1 LSVDGPQTDL
11 QALAEN
17 PYAAILRQASST
29 HRLFSVHWEL
39 TYRCNEKCTH
49 CYLDVFPPQ
58 AAQPGELSTQECLGI
73 IDQIAAAG
81 ALNLTLSGGE
91 ILVRRDFFEIA
102 EYARSRRLLL
112 RLFTNGIL
120 IRPKIADRIAGLHPY
135 AVEISLYS
143 ARPAVHDGL
152 TQVERSWELSTRAL
166 RLLHERSVRT
176 VVKTPV
182 MAENVR
188 EFDDLAAL
196 AHELGAVFRYDI
208 TVTPKNSGALDP
220 LRHRASYAE
229 LVDFMRHKIAPEPWL
244 KRNAAPDQPT
254 CSIAQKALQI
264 DPYGNVLPC
273 MEARFTLGNLREKSL
288 SELWR
293 DSPLWSELGGLALSE
308 LPVCQSCE
316 LRHLCVRCHGLAW
329 QESGDLRNP
338 ALANC
343 REALARRQ
351 ALVELGAL
359 PPDYPIPAH
368 LVQALEGWLTPEDEG
383 LISENRNLPSP
394 EMLTGRYNQFVRV
407 GEQY

>member
-11 QALAEN
+11 QAVTEN
-17 PYAAILRQASST
+17 PYAAILRQASSA
-29 HRLFSVHWEL
+29 HRLLSVHWEL
-39 TYRCNEKCTH
+39 TYRCNERCTH
-49 CYLDVFPPQ
+49 CYLDVFQPQ
-58 AAQPGELSTQECLGI
+58 AAQPGELNTQECLEV

-81 ALNLTLSGGE
+81 GLNLTLSGGE

-120 IRPKIADRIAGLHPY
+120 IRPRVADRIAALHPY

-143 ARPAVHDGL
+143 ARPAVHDGV
-152 TQVERSWELSTRAL
+152 TQIERSWELSTRAL
-166 RLLHERSVRT
+166 RLLHERGVRT

-182 MAENVR
+182 MVENVR
-188 EFDDLAAL
+188 QIDDLAAL
-196 AHELGAVFRYDI
+196 AGELGATFRYDI
-208 TVTPKNSGALDP
+208 TVTPKTSGALDP
-220 LRHRASYAE
+220 LRHQVSYAE
-229 LVDFMRHKIAPEPWL
+229 LVDFMRRKIDPVLWL
-244 KRNAAPDQPT
+244 KRKAAPDQPT
-254 CSIAQKALQI
+254 CNIAQRALQI
-264 DPYGNVLPC
+264 DPYGNILPC
-273 MEARFTLGNLREKSL
+273 MEVRFRAGNLREKPL
-288 SELWR
+288 SELWG
-293 DSPLWSELGGLALSE
+293 DWPLWSKLGGLALDE
-308 LPVCQSCE
+308 LPVCRGCE

-359 PPDYPIPAH
+359 APDYPIPAY
-368 LVQALEGWLTPEDEG
+368 LVQALETWIKRDDDG

-394 EMLTGRYNQFVRV
+394 EMLAGRYNQFVRV
-407 GEQY
+407 GEQT

>member
-1 LSVDGPQTDL
+1 LSVEGPQIDL
-11 QALAEN
+11 QVLAEN
-17 PYAAILRQASST
+17 PYAAILRQASSA

-39 TYRCNEKCTH
+39 TYRCNEKCSH

-58 AAQPGELSTQECLGI
+58 AAQPGELNTQECLGV

-91 ILVRRDFFEIA
+91 ILVRQDFFEIA
-102 EYARSRRLLL
+102 AYARSKRLLL

-120 IRPKIADRIAGLHPY
+120 IHPKVADRIAALHPY

-143 ARPAVHDGL
+143 ARPAVHDSL
-152 TQVERSWELSTRAL
+152 TQVPRSWELSTRAL
-166 RLLHERSVRT
+166 RLLHERGVRT

-182 MAENVR
+182 MVENVR
-188 EFDDLAAL
+188 QIDELAAL
-196 AHELGAVFRYDI
+196 TDELGATFRYDI

-220 LRHRASYAE
+220 LRHRVSYAD
-229 LVDFMRHKIAPEPWL
+229 LVDFMRLKIDREPWL
-244 KRNAAPDQPT
+244 KRNAAPDRPT

-293 DSPLWSELGGLALSE
+293 DPPLWSELGGLTLNE
-308 LPVCQSCE
+308 LPVCRSCE

-329 QESGDLRNP
+329 QETGDLHNP

-351 ALVELGAL
+351 ALVELGGLA
-359 PPDYPIPAH
+359 PDYPIPAH
-368 LVQALEGWLTPEDEG
+368 LVQALETWIKQEEDG
-383 LISENRNLPSP
+383 LIPENHDLPSP

-407 GEQY
+407 GEHY